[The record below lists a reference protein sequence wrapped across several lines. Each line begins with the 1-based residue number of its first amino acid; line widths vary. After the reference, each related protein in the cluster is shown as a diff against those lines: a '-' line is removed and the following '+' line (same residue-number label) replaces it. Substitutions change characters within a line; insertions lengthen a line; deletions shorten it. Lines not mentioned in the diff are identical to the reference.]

1 MTLRIAFAGA
11 AALVLAASSSAAAPR
26 PARPSAIPP
35 APLSSLHGRIV
46 YSIRDG
52 DIWVVNADGSKR
64 RRITRSGR
72 GNDFDPDFSPDG
84 PRIGVRA
91 SWSPESRRIA
101 WGNGAAVWVMNADG
115 THTQL
120 VSRAGGVPGAW
131 AP

>member
-72 GNDFDPDFSPDG
+72 ATTSILTPHARAADRRSRLVVAGKPPDRMG
-84 PRIGVRA
+84 
-91 SWSPESRRIA
+91 
-101 WGNGAAVWVMNADG
+101 
-115 THTQL
+115 
-120 VSRAGGVPGAW
+120 
-131 AP
+131 

>member
-35 APLSSLHGRIV
+35 KPLSSLHGRIV

-52 DIWVVNADGSKR
+52 GIWVVNANGSKR

-72 GNDFDPDFSPDG
+72 GNDFDPDFSRDG
-84 PRIGVRA
+84 PRIVFRA
-91 SWSPESRRIA
+91 SWSPE
-101 WGNGAAVWVMNADG
+101 AAG
-115 THTQL
+115 SH
-120 VSRAGGVPGAW
+120 GVTVRPSG
-131 AP
+131 